1 MFECAILVV
10 GGQSSL
16 AFRDSSAGLPSE
28 PREILAGLPLACHD
42 VLGQSVLH
50 RTILVLRRAGIQAI
64 SVLTDDLLADL
75 VPELPTQSV
84 EIGLVRRPV
93 DLWYAAE
100 RRLEKYLH
108 CGITTALLIRL
119 GTYAEFDWGDFWQ
132 FHRDKHQAVTP
143 ILDHQGPLDVWAV
156 DAAHMYSPG
165 VGLRLTGLM
174 GPQAAVSA
182 APYHLHGYVNHLAN
196 ARDFRRL
203 VIDAFL
209 SRCAIR
215 PDGAEKK
222 PGVWVDDAAQ
232 VHRRARVVA
241 PAYIGRRAYLQAGTL
256 VTRFSNL
263 EHDCRVAHGTVIEDA
278 SVLAHTRLG
287 TGLDVSHAVVKE
299 NTLVH
304 LRHNVAVEIND
315 PTVAGS
321 TATRDPR
328 RSLAGDTTPLTFPL
342 PVRDGLPGI

>member
-10 GGQSSL
+10 GGPSWLGS
-16 AFRDSSAGLPSE
+16 RDSSAGLPSE
-28 PREILAGLPLACHD
+28 PREILAGLPMACHD

-50 RTILVLRRAGIQAI
+50 RTILGLLRAGIQAV
-64 SVLTDDLLADL
+64 SVLTDDCPAGLA
-75 VPELPTQSV
+75 PELLTPSV
-84 EIGLVRRPV
+84 EIGRGRRPV
-93 DLWYAAE
+93 DLWHAAE
-100 RRLEKYLH
+100 RRLEKYVQ
-108 CGITTALLIRL
+108 CGVTTALLIRL
-119 GTYAEFDWGDFWQ
+119 GAYAEFDCGDLWQ
-132 FHRDKHQAVTP
+132 FHRDKRQAVTQ
-143 ILDHQGPLDVWAV
+143 LYDRQGPLDMWAL
-156 DAAHMYSPG
+156 DASHRYQPG
-165 VGLRLTGLM
+165 VGLKLAELV
-174 GPQAAVSA
+174 GPHAAAAA

-215 PDGAEKK
+215 PDGAEKR
-222 PGVWVDDAAQ
+222 PGVWIDDAAQ

-241 PAYIGRRAYLQAGTL
+241 PAYIGRRAHLQAGTL

-299 NTLVH
+299 NTVVH

-315 PTVAGS
+315 PTVVGS
-321 TATRDPR
+321 TTIRDPR
-328 RSLAGDTTPLTFPL
+328 RSLALDTRPLTFPL